1 MSEAMSEAM
10 SGPMAEPMGEP
21 RSEPTGEAM
30 AEPMSEPKGEP
41 MSEPN
46 TASPL
51 RVRIAPSGLE
61 FAADPAQS
69 VLEAA
74 LRAGIRLPSSCG
86 NGTCRACLSR
96 LVSGSIRYRIEWP
109 GLSADEKE
117 DGYLLPCVA
126 CPQSDLEIVAPGA
139 QRQT

>member
-1 MSEAMSEAM
+1 MSEAMGEAM
-10 SGPMAEPMGEP
+10 GETMGEAMGEP
-21 RSEPTGEAM
+21 DG
-30 AEPMSEPKGEP
+30 
-41 MSEPN
+41 
-46 TASPL
+46 ASPL

-69 VLEAA
+69 ILEAA
-74 LRAGIRLPSSCG
+74 LRAGIRLPSSCR

-96 LVSGSIRYRIEWP
+96 LVSGTIRYRIEWP

-139 QRQT
+139 QRQD

>member
-1 MSEAMSEAM
+1 MSEAMGEA
-10 SGPMAEPMGEP
+10 MGEP
-21 RSEPTGEAM
+21 DG
-30 AEPMSEPKGEP
+30 
-41 MSEPN
+41 
-46 TASPL
+46 ASPL

-69 VLEAA
+69 ILEAA
-74 LRAGIRLPSSCG
+74 LRAGIRLPSSCR

-96 LVSGSIRYRIEWP
+96 LVSGTIRYRIEWP

-139 QRQT
+139 QRQD

>member
-1 MSEAMSEAM
+1 MSEAM
-10 SGPMAEPMGEP
+10 SGPMTEPKGEVV
-21 RSEPTGEAM
+21 
-30 AEPMSEPKGEP
+30 AEPMSEPKDEQMSEAIGEP
-41 MSEPN
+41 MSEPDS
-46 TASPL
+46 ALPL
-51 RVRIAPSGLE
+51 LVRIAPSGLE
-61 FAADPAQS
+61 FAAEPGQS
-69 VLEAA
+69 ILEAA
-74 LRAGIRLPSSCG
+74 LRAGIRLPHSCR

-139 QRQT
+139 RRQD